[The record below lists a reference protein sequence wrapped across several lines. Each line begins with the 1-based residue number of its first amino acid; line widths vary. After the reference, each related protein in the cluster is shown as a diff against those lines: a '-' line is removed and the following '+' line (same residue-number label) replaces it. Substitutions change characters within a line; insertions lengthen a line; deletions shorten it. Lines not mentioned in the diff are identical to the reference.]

1 LVAAG
6 AFETRVTMSASC
18 GRLAP
23 VEISTET
30 VRRLV
35 NEQLPQWGELP
46 VSPVLEQGN
55 DNRTFRLGED
65 LAVRLPSAERYVAGV
80 AKEDRCLP
88 LVAAHLSTEVPAS
101 VATGVPGASYPFP
114 WSVRRWI
121 PGTTPDR
128 DAELDRVG
136 LAEDLGLFLRK

>member
-23 VEISTET
+23 VEITTET

-35 NEQLPQWGELP
+35 DEQLPQWGELP